1 MSCSFV
7 EFYFLEFNQG
17 RIAQLVE
24 QQPFKL
30 MVGGS
35 NPSAPTMYYLY
46 ILKSEVGNKI
56 YIGSTNNIKRR
67 LHEHNRGAT
76 QSTRRFKP
84 WYLWYL
90 EEYKTKTEAI
100 KRERQLKKWKNRQ
113 RIESLVEKA
122 HSSGGRAIPTF

>member
-1 MSCSFV
+1 
-7 EFYFLEFNQG
+7 
-17 RIAQLVE
+17 
-24 QQPFKL
+24 

-56 YIGSTNNIKRR
+56 YIGSTSNIKRR
-67 LHEHNRGAT
+67 LHEHNKGGT

-84 WYLWYL
+84 WYLLYS

-113 RIESLVEKA
+113 RIEKLVEKE
-122 HSSGGRAIPTF
+122 HSSVGRAIPTF